1 VSESLWARPASD
13 LLTSTAS
20 ASPTPG
26 GGSIAAI
33 TGAFGVGLIR
43 MAVAVTGDVALDER
57 AARLAELQAEI
68 APAADGDVH
77 DFGELMSA
85 YRLPRGDDAEREA
98 RSHEIERA
106 SIAATERPLA
116 LVESLAAALTLSH
129 ELEPLVK
136 PGVVSDVLA
145 GRDIVVG
152 AARAAVRTADINI
165 DQLKRLG
172 SAAAAELRTRRDQLV
187 AAIEGRAE
195 RNPQRATQGE
205 EEL

>member
-1 VSESLWARPASD
+1 MSESLWARPASD
-13 LLTSTAS
+13 LLASTAS
-20 ASPTPG
+20 AAPTPG

-33 TGAFGVGLIR
+33 TGAFGVGLIQ
-43 MAVAVTGDVALDER
+43 MAVAVTGDAALDAQ
-57 AARLAELQAEI
+57 AARLEQLQAEI

-98 RSHEIERA
+98 RSREIERT
-106 SIAATERPLA
+106 STAATERPLS
-116 LVESLAAALTLSH
+116 LVETFAAAIALSH

-145 GRDIVVG
+145 GRDIVIG

-165 DQLKRLG
+165 DQLDRLG
-172 SAAAAELRTRRDQLV
+172 SAAAPQLRARRD
-187 AAIEGRAE
+187 AAAAAVEAG
-195 RNPQRATQGE
+195 
-205 EEL
+205 L